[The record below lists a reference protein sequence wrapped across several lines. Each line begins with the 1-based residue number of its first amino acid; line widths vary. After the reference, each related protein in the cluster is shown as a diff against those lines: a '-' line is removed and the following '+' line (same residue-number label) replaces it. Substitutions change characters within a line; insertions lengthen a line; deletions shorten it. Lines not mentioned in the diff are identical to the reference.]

1 MFPQVVVP
9 EAETRAGLTLKPQT
23 FPLTVKDR
31 PVMDVAFVQ
40 FLASV
45 SGKVSCLGKMSMASR
60 NRWFHRSRPLGAG
73 VSFPSRDSVKD
84 EGRSCSWAVVWGVIL
99 HLVLFEKLPHCIIET
114 FIWESFCFGS

>member
-1 MFPQVVVP
+1 MVVP

-45 SGKVSCLGKMSMASR
+45 SGKVSCLGKMSMESR
-60 NRWFHRSRPLGAG
+60 NRWFHRSRPVGAG
-73 VSFPSRDSVKD
+73 VSFPLPATVKD
-84 EGRSCSWAVVWGVIL
+84 EGRSCFWAVVWRVRL
-99 HLVLFEKLPHCIIET
+99 HLVLFEKLPQCIIET
-114 FIWESFCFGS
+114 FLWE

>member
-23 FPLTVKDR
+23 FPLAVKDR

-45 SGKVSCLGKMSMASR
+45 SGKVSCLGKMSTESKNGR
-60 NRWFHRSRPLGAG
+60 FQRSRRVELGVWRA
-73 VSFPSRDSVKD
+73 FPH
-84 EGRSCSWAVVWGVIL
+84 GAA
-99 HLVLFEKLPHCIIET
+99 
-114 FIWESFCFGS
+114 

>member
-23 FPLTVKDR
+23 FPLVVKDG

-45 SGKVSCLGKMSMASR
+45 SGKVSCLGKMFIDGK
-60 NRWFHRSRPLGAG
+60 NRSFQRERWVGRGGIWRAAPPWAALGTVVAPG
-73 VSFPSRDSVKD
+73 GGLGESV
-84 EGRSCSWAVVWGVIL
+84 L
-99 HLVLFEKLPHCIIET
+99 HLVLVEKLLQ
-114 FIWESFCFGS
+114 

>member
-9 EAETRAGLTLKPQT
+9 EAEMRAGLTLKPRT

-45 SGKVSCLGKMSMASR
+45 SGKVSCLGK
-60 NRWFHRSRPLGAG
+60 
-73 VSFPSRDSVKD
+73 VSIESKD
-84 EGRSCSWAVVWGVIL
+84 R
-99 HLVLFEKLPHCIIET
+99 
-114 FIWESFCFGS
+114 